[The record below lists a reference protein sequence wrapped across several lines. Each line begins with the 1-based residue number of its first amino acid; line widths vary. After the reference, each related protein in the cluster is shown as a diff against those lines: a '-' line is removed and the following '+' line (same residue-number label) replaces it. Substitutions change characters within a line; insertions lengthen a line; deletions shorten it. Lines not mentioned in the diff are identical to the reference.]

1 MDRDTILKIMSSEC
15 DESDK
20 SQSSGIIGL
29 LSRYSDVTIRM
40 YYENGEYIYRYAASV
55 KDLASSD
62 ITEEELMDVRNNGWR
77 VSDDQKYVFKE
88 T

>member
-1 MDRDTILKIMSSEC
+1 MDKDTILKIMSSEC
-15 DESDK
+15 DGSDK

-40 YYENGEYIYRYAASV
+40 YYENGEYVYRYVSSV

-62 ITEEELMDVRNNGWR
+62 ITEEELEDVRNNGWNI
-77 VSDDQKYVFKE
+77 SDDKKYIFKE